1 MPTSARLATIKRIQ
15 EIYTKL
21 SNAALVSEEL
31 EELVRL
37 TSDLQESAIILR
49 YKAAEERVFENET
62 IEVPEEVET
71 PKQEEIVEE
80 ITPEPEIKEK
90 PSEIDFSI
98 FDKPEDEI
106 TEVVSE
112 KVEETFDFDNKV
124 EAVESVPEEI
134 IVEAPVNDV
143 NWYSYFEKVLKDHST
158 AIQTPLSA
166 LAGSFGLNERILY
179 INELFA
185 KEAEVFSEL
194 IQKLDGVGDWNNCVN
209 VLSSEAESRGWDK
222 ENDTTGEFILHI
234 KRRYA

>member
-1 MPTSARLATIKRIQ
+1 MPTSVRLATIKRIQ

-21 SNAALVSEEL
+21 SNEALVSEEL
-31 EELVRL
+31 EELVGL

-62 IEVPEEVET
+62 IEAPVVVET
-71 PKQEEIVEE
+71 PIEEVVEE
-80 ITPEPEIKEK
+80 VAPELEEKEK

-98 FDKPEDEI
+98 FDKPEEEI
-106 TEVVSE
+106 AEVVSE
-112 KVEETFDFDNKV
+112 KAEETFDFDNKV
-124 EAVESVPEEI
+124 EEVETVSEETKVEVPI
-134 IVEAPVNDV
+134 NDV
-143 NWYSYFEKVLKDHST
+143 NWSSYFEKVLKDHST

-209 VLSSEAESRGWDK
+209 VLSSEAESRSWNK